1 VLNQRF
7 LGRYESLLDTPSIP
21 LPTWEGIT
29 WLLEDYG
36 LTRREEKSWDLVYQ
50 RVRDATWTQDAP
62 VSVQSNGHFC
72 NCARRF
78 LWAPDA
84 LIDSV
89 EYNWPIIPGQFD
101 TAQGCTLAY
110 QQFFEVHQGHTDP
123 VCFRAAV
130 FCKFLHYMCARF
142 GVIINVNHWDQKQP
156 EFILNLKLQYH
167 NTRWVRM
174 IEVMAM
180 THFLYG
186 AHAGFINELNGTK
199 KVEIDNWLRAQRTNS
214 ALLVDQDIRRAVER
228 MEALRI
234 RQNQRYNDNSR
245 NRGR

>member
-1 VLNQRF
+1 
-7 LGRYESLLDTPSIP
+7 
-21 LPTWEGIT
+21 
-29 WLLEDYG
+29 
-36 LTRREEKSWDLVYQ
+36 
-50 RVRDATWTQDAP
+50 VR
-62 VSVQSNGHFC
+62 SNGHFC
-72 NCARRF
+72 ECPRRF

-89 EYNWPIIPGQFD
+89 EYNWLIIPGQFD
-101 TAQGCTLAY
+101 TAVNCTLAY
-110 QQFFEVHQGHTDP
+110 QQFFQVHQGHTDP

-142 GVIINVNHWDQKQP
+142 GVIINVNIWDLRQP

-186 AHAGFINELNGTK
+186 AHAGFINKLNGTK

-214 ALLVDQDIRRAVER
+214 ALLMDNDVRRAVER
-228 MEALRI
+228 MEALRL
-234 RQNQRYNDNSR
+234 RHNQRHEDNFR
-245 NRGR
+245 NRGRGLRRY